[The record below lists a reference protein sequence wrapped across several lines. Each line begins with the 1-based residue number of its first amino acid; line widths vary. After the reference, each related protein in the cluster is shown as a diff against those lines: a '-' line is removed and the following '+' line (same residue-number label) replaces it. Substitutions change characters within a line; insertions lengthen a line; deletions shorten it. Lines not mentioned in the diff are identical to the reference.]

1 MIRTPIGCTS
11 VIYQKMKTGA
21 GYFVHINKT
30 AEQNINYMSK
40 PKKKFGQTTV
50 GRILKASIGLINP
63 TLGKLVQGDMSVE
76 QVVDSIK
83 NSDAPPEDKIRAQ
96 EMVLEAYEAEV
107 ADRASARQREMA
119 ALAAGSNDVLFKTV
133 GWGIT
138 ICFVGVVAGAI
149 GLWQIPEE
157 SQRLFDMGFGAV
169 VAAFTQ
175 VIGYYFGSSAGSKQK
190 TDIMNNNS
198 VNEF

>member
-1 MIRTPIGCTS
+1 
-11 VIYQKMKTGA
+11 
-21 GYFVHINKT
+21 
-30 AEQNINYMSK
+30 MSK

-50 GRILKASIGLINP
+50 GKLLKASVGLINP
-63 TLGKLVQGDMSVE
+63 TLGSLIQGDMSVE
-76 QVVDSIK
+76 QVVSSIK
-83 NSDAPPEDKIRAQ
+83 NSDAPAEDKIRAQ

-119 ALAAGSNDVLFKTV
+119 ALASGSNDILFKTV

-138 ICFVGVVAGAI
+138 LCFIGVIAGAV
-149 GLWQIPEE
+149 GLWEIPKE

-175 VIGYYFGSSAGSKQK
+175 VIGYYFGSSQGSKQK
-190 TDIMNNNS
+190 TELMKKDGEII
-198 VNEF
+198 

>member
-1 MIRTPIGCTS
+1 
-11 VIYQKMKTGA
+11 
-21 GYFVHINKT
+21 
-30 AEQNINYMSK
+30 MSK

-50 GRILKASIGLINP
+50 GRLLKASVGLINP
-63 TLGKLVQGDMSVE
+63 ALGSLIQGNMSIE
-76 QVVDSIK
+76 QVISSIK
-83 NSDAPPEDKIRAQ
+83 DSDAPINDKIRAQ
-96 EMVLEAYEAEV
+96 ELILEAYESEV

-119 ALAAGSNDVLFKTV
+119 ALATGSNDILFKTV

-138 ICFVGVVAGAI
+138 LCFIGVVAGAI

-175 VIGYYFGSSAGSKQK
+175 VIGYYFGSSMGSKQK
-190 TDIMNNNS
+190 TNLMKDPNG
-198 VNEF
+198 